1 MKFIIGR
8 CVVVLV
14 VCVLG
19 LLTFVGPG
27 YAQDSESPATG
38 FAMWVRFPVVS
49 VRHIAASITG
59 NPEFAIG
66 YRGERFGLGAALG
79 LMMVR
84 GSDDFS
90 TVSGTVFQIGP
101 AGWIDFWESPDG
113 MTRGNVALGVTF
125 GKLTLTSE
133 DDFGGKD
140 EADGT
145 LVNFNVGMGV
155 ITSSA
160 HTSRSGW
167 RAASR
172 GRSPWT

>member
-1 MKFIIGR
+1 M
-8 CVVVLV
+8 
-14 VCVLG
+14 
-19 LLTFVGPG
+19 
-27 YAQDSESPATG
+27 
-38 FAMWVRFPVVS
+38 
-49 VRHIAASITG
+49 
-59 NPEFAIG
+59 
-66 YRGERFGLGAALG
+66 GAALG

-145 LVNFNVGMGV
+145 LVNFNVGVGGDHFLSPHFSIGMEGGFQGAFALDLKEEGFDEELGL
-155 ITSSA
+155 SA
-160 HTSRSGW
+160 SGLYGLL
-167 RAASR
+167 R
-172 GRSPWT
+172 TMIVF